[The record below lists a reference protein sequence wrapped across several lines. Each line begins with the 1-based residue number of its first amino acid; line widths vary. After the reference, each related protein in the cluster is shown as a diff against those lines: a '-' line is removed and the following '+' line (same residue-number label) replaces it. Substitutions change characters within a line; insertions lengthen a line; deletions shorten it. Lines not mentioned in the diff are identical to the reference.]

1 MPIGIGAPRLSTTRS
16 CGRPFASQ
24 RAKSLVVNPTTGRAP
39 RRHERAEHSLMP
51 VCVEA
56 SSIGAILR
64 HVISDV
70 RQTEENSMSQS
81 AHVLPPRFLRTA
93 EAARFLGLSARTLE
107 KHRTYGTG
115 PVYRKL
121 GGRIVYAISDLQRWA
136 DRGLRT
142 STSDHGTDIV
152 YPAQPVMLKKPFRG

>member
-1 MPIGIGAPRLSTTRS
+1 
-16 CGRPFASQ
+16 
-24 RAKSLVVNPTTGRAP
+24 
-39 RRHERAEHSLMP
+39 
-51 VCVEA
+51 
-56 SSIGAILR
+56 
-64 HVISDV
+64 
-70 RQTEENSMSQS
+70 MSQT

-152 YPAQPVMLKKPFRG
+152 YPAQPVMLQKPFRG